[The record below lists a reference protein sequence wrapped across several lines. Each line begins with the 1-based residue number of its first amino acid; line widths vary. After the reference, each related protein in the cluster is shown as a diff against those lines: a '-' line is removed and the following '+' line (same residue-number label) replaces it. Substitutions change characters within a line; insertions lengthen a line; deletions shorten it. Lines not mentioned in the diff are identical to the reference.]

1 MTDTTRT
8 VLVAGLVALAVLTGA
23 ALASPASTTTTTDE
37 QANETASVSMPD
49 QKLDGDA
56 VTIDDASLPD
66 GGFVVVYN
74 QSGAPIGHTGYL
86 DAGDHE
92 NLSVSLNTTV
102 ETAQV
107 LVVSPVRNNGSE
119 SYNASADTMVYQTET
134 GSDVS
139 DTSYVYFQ
147 ERGEATT
154 DDGAEETTAR
164 DTSVTTTE
172 EMSEESTTAADTTEE
187 TTTDDSSGSVP
198 GFTPITGVVALV
210 AAALV
215 GLRRS

>member
-1 MTDTTRT
+1 
-8 VLVAGLVALAVLTGA
+8 
-23 ALASPASTTTTTDE
+23 
-37 QANETASVSMPD
+37 MPD
-49 QKLDGDA
+49 QKLDGDN

-92 NLSVSLNTTV
+92 NLSVSLNVTV

-107 LVVSPVRNNGSE
+107 FVVSPVRNNGSE
-119 SYNASADTMVYQTET
+119 SYNASADSMVYQTAN
-134 GSDVS
+134 GADVT

-154 DDGAEETTAR
+154 TDDGAEETTAR
-164 DTSVTTTE
+164 ATSFTTTE
-172 EMSEESTTAADTTEE
+172 ETGEESTTSADTTEE